1 MRPKTRLTLV
11 IVAMVGAVV
20 VALSGLYLRALFSIK
35 LNDTIEIARVSAEQV
50 KSYLLERVRQGG
62 PEAPGT
68 SLEQTK
74 RRWRRL
80 IREDSQLPPFLIGT
94 VASSA
99 AVVEV
104 LISDEDG
111 RVIASSNPAQV
122 DGQAP
127 HMAQLIE
134 WSHESAWRKLWQV
147 LTSLRDLEL
156 RVPLGAAPAEEAVF
170 TIHVVLSTALLRD
183 AVAPELR
190 RLAATS
196 LICLL
201 VSAGAAGL
209 LARRAARPLEQ
220 VAAMIDQLAKGEG
233 VAEPAPAR
241 QDSELEALQ
250 SKLALLGRQIRGASE
265 HAAEMRGRLEQLLE
279 RLEEAILL
287 FDRNGA
293 LVMAG
298 GATERFLGRGRWE
311 LIGAGLDE
319 LFPPSTPLGAL
330 VQASATHRQRLR
342 NHRSAARLADG
353 SEIPLLVSVEVLE
366 DFPARERRGV
376 VVTLRDA
383 ESRRQLESEIDVSLR
398 REARGRLLSGV
409 AHEIKNPLNSIY
421 THLQLLE
428 LELKEKAP
436 ELGARIEI
444 IGREIKRL
452 DRMVV
457 TLLDFTRPLELRL
470 EETDLVALAEEIT
483 GLLAPA
489 ASARGVRLEVAAE
502 TPRAVIPADRSLL
515 RQAVINVVLN
525 AIECMDRPGSVEIS
539 VGRAAAGGY
548 ELRVR
553 DQGRGIPPEIQDKI
567 FNLYFTTKSQGSGI
581 GLTMAWRIAELH
593 GAHLDFASR
602 PGAGTT
608 FRFLFPAAAA
618 SAGAA

>member
-1 MRPKTRLTLV
+1 MRPRTRLTLV

-20 VALSGLYLRALFSIK
+20 VALSSLYLQALIGIK
-35 LNDTIEIARVSAEQV
+35 LDDTIEIARVSAEQV
-50 KSYLLERVRQGG
+50 KSYVLERVRRAG
-62 PEAPGT
+62 PEAPGA
-68 SLEQTK
+68 SLEEAK
-74 RRWRRL
+74 RRWVRLVREDPQLPAFL
-80 IREDSQLPPFLIGT
+80 IRT

-99 AVVEV
+99 AVVEILV
-104 LISDEDG
+104 SGDEG

-122 DGQAP
+122 DEPAP
-127 HMAQLIE
+127 RMTPLME
-134 WSHESAWRKLWQV
+134 WSRMSTSRKLWQV
-147 LTSLRDLEL
+147 LGPLRDLEL
-156 RVPLGAAPAEEAVF
+156 RVPLGAAPAGQAVF

-183 AVAPELR
+183 AIVPELTK
-190 RLAATS
+190 LAALS
-196 LICLL
+196 LACLL

-233 VAEPAPAR
+233 LAEPAPAR

-287 FDRNGA
+287 FDRNGRLA
-293 LVMAG
+293 VAG

-311 LIGAGLDE
+311 MIGAELEE
-319 LFPPSTPLGAL
+319 LFPPASPLGAL
-330 VQASATHRQRLR
+330 VQAAASHRQRLR
-342 NHRSAARLADG
+342 NHRLAARLPDG
-353 SEIPLLVSVEVLE
+353 SETPLLVSVEVLE
-366 DFPARERRGV
+366 DFPARERRGL

-398 REARGRLLSGV
+398 REAMGRLLSGV

-428 LELKEKAP
+428 LEAKEKAP
-436 ELGARIEI
+436 ELGAEIET
-444 IGREIKRL
+444 IGSEIKRL

-457 TLLDFTRPLELRL
+457 TLLDFTRPLELRR
-470 EETDLVALAEEIT
+470 EETDLVALAEEIA
-483 GLLAPA
+483 GLLAPV
-489 ASARGVRLEVAAE
+489 ASERAVRLEVAAE
-502 TPRAVIPADRSLL
+502 TPRAVVSADRSLL
-515 RQAVINVVLN
+515 RQAVMNVVLN
-525 AIECMDRPGSVEIS
+525 GIEAMEQPGSVKIS
-539 VGRAAAGGY
+539 IAPAESGY

-553 DQGRGIPPEIQDKI
+553 DQGRGIPPEIRDKI
-567 FNLYFTTKSQGSGI
+567 FNLYFTTKGRGSGI

-593 GAHLDFASR
+593 GARLDFDSR
-602 PGAGTT
+602 PGEGTT

-618 SAGAA
+618 RAGAA